1 MIKYL
6 FLLLIFH
13 FNLLSFGQKSEVSVL
28 AISDSLK
35 QNANAVVRLD
45 QTDIAITSQRNM
57 VIKTKKIITVF
68 NELGFE
74 AIDAYENYDKKTSV
88 NSIEAIVYNAFG
100 IEIKKIKRKDFR
112 DQAALDGIS
121 IFSDNRFLYLDY
133 TATTYP
139 YTIVYESEVETSN
152 TAFIPSWMPLTDY
165 FVSVEKS
172 ILNVTFPDN
181 LGFKS
186 KECNFD
192 IFKIDK
198 IISNTKQLSY
208 SVSNIKAQKPEE
220 QSPLFSDMYPK
231 LLLGLSSFNLE
242 GIDGNASSWKEFGK
256 WYADKILAGTID
268 ISEETKTKIKN
279 LIGNE
284 TDLVKKSKIIYKYVQ
299 EKSRYVSIQVG
310 IGGWKPMFA
319 KDVDRLGYGDCKAL
333 SNYTKALLNVVDV
346 PSYNTVLYGD
356 RNKRD
361 IQSDFVS
368 MQGNHMILCIP
379 NGEKNI
385 FLECTSQEDPFGF
398 LGIFTDDRN
407 VLIMKPDGGEI
418 VRSTIYDDKNN
429 SQISKGNY
437 VLNENGAISGQVEI
451 ISEGSQYAQKVRL
464 EKLQPTELEAH
475 FKEYWKP
482 INNLKIAKSKF
493 TNDKEK
499 ISFTENVSI
508 SADDYGKFVGSNL
521 LFSVNVF
528 NQNLKNYKRIKNR
541 KNKYTVERGFLDNDE
556 ISVVLPD
563 GFSIESLP
571 QNFEL
576 KTKFGEYKTEIIKKD
591 EKNLIYKRSFSI
603 FKGNYSN
610 VEYEENRLFFDALS
624 RNDNTKIVLIKK

>member
-1 MIKYL
+1 MKSLVSIFAYL
-6 FLLLIFH
+6 LFSV
-13 FNLLSFGQKSEVSVL
+13 SFYGQNPNFSSLVI
-28 AISDSLK
+28 ADSLK
-35 QNANAVVRLD
+35 QNANAVIRLD
-45 QTDIAITSQRNM
+45 QTDIAITSQRKM

-68 NELGFE
+68 NEYGFK
-74 AIDAYENYDKKTSV
+74 AVGACENYDKKTSV
-88 NSIEAIVYNAFG
+88 NSIEALVYNAFG

-112 DQAALDGIS
+112 DQAALDGITV
-121 IFSDNRFLYLDY
+121 FSDNRFMYLDY
-133 TATTYP
+133 TATTFP

-192 IFKIDK
+192 VFKIDK
-198 IISNTKQLSY
+198 TISNSKQLSY
-208 SVSNIKAQKPEE
+208 SVSNIKSQKPEE
-220 QSPLFSDMYPK
+220 QSPLFVDIYSK
-231 LLLGLSSFNLE
+231 LMLGLSSFNLE
-242 GIDGNASSWKEFGK
+242 GFDGNAESWKEFGT

-268 ISEETKTKIKN
+268 IPEETKVKIKN
-279 LIGNE
+279 LVGTE

-310 IGGWKPMFA
+310 IGGWKPMMA

-356 RNKRD
+356 RSKRD

-398 LGIFTDDRN
+398 QGVFTDDRN

-418 VRSTIYDDKNN
+418 VRSTIYDDKDNT
-429 SQISKGNY
+429 QISKGNY
-437 VLNENGAISGQVEI
+437 ILNENGAISGQVEI

-464 EKLQPTELEAH
+464 EKLQPTELEAS
-475 FKEYWKP
+475 FKEYWSP
-482 INNLKIAKSKF
+482 INNLKINKSKF
-493 TNDKEK
+493 TNDKEN

-508 SADDYGKFVGSNL
+508 SAEEYGKLVGSNL
-521 LFSVNVF
+521 IFPVNVF
-528 NQNLKNYKRIKNR
+528 NQNTKSYKRIKNR
-541 KNKYTVERGFLDNDE
+541 KTQFRVERGFLDSDE
-556 ISVVLPD
+556 ITITLPE
-563 GFSIESLP
+563 GFTIESLP
-571 QNFEL
+571 LNFEL

-591 EKNLIYKRSFSI
+591 EKNFIYKRSFSI
-603 FKGNYSN
+603 IKGNYSN

-624 RNDNTKIVLIKK
+624 RNDNAKIVLLKK